1 MSQTQ
6 SNEIRVP
13 DSPATLGDHE
23 PPPPAPAPAE
33 PTAVVVGAG
42 GDPLIL
48 GLPIFAV
55 GALALGMVLI
65 GFLPAAALGA
75 IVPIVLFA
83 TGLSLALVTVWAAL
97 LGQTIVA
104 GITGTFSGFWLSL
117 AALLLGVANGWYGL
131 RLIDV
136 PQVQQMFFIAWG
148 CLFLFLL
155 VPTLRLPAVYPAI
168 VGLVVAAC
176 AIATAAVRLA
186 NTDLLKASGYVI
198 LVLALLGFYAFLNV
212 GQKAT
217 GATRAVPP
225 LGRPIVS

>member
-1 MSQTQ
+1 MSQMQ

-13 DSPATLGDHE
+13 DSPATLGDHA
-23 PPPPAPAPAE
+23 PPPAAPAPAE

-55 GALALGMVLI
+55 GALTLGMVLI
-65 GFLPAAALGA
+65 GFLPATALGA

-83 TGLSLALVTVWAAL
+83 TGIFLAMVTAWSAM
-97 LGQTIVA
+97 LGLTMVA

-117 AALLLGVANGWYGL
+117 AGLLLGLQHNWYGVATA
-131 RLIDV
+131 DV
-136 PQVQQMFFIAWG
+136 PQVEQMFFIAWG

-155 VPTLRLPAVYPAI
+155 VPSLRLPTVYPAI

-176 AIATAAVRLA
+176 AVAAAAIRLG
-186 NTDLLKASGYVI
+186 NTDLLKASGYII
-198 LVLALLGFYAFLNV
+198 LVLALLGFYAFVNV
-212 GQKAT
+212 GLTAM